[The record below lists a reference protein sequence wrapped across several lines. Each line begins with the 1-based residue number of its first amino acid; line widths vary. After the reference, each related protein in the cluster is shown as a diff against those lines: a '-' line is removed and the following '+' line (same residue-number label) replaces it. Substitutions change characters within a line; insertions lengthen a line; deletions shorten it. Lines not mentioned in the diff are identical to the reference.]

1 MSVVALCG
9 GIGGAKLALGLY
21 RTLPEGALT
30 LIGNTGDDFT
40 HLGLAISPDI
50 DTVCYTLSGL
60 ADRQR
65 GWGRQDESWAFM
77 DTVRALGGPDWF
89 NLGDRD
95 LALHVLRSD
104 ALARGESLTAITA
117 RMAASMGITARLL
130 PMSDDPV
137 RTMIGTPDGWLAFQ
151 EYFVRERCAPRVTG
165 VRYDGAQAARPGPA
179 VLAVLADP
187 ATEAILVCPSN
198 PVLSIDPILAVPGM
212 REALRAAKAPVVAV
226 SPLIAGTAVKG
237 PTAEIM
243 REMGLGA
250 TAASVCA
257 HYGDILDGFV
267 LDEADSAEHGR
278 LPVAT
283 AVTRTL
289 MTTLEDREHLARFTL
304 DFARQIGSS
313 G

>member
-1 MSVVALCG
+1 VSVVALCG

-40 HLGLAISPDI
+40 HLGLAISPDL

-65 GWGRQDESWAFM
+65 GWGRGDESWAFM

-117 RMAASMGITARLL
+117 RMAAGMGITARLL

-151 EYFVRERCAPRVTG
+151 EYFVRDRCAPRVTG
-165 VRYDGAQAARPGPA
+165 VSYDGAQAARPGPA
-179 VLAVLADP
+179 VLAALADP

-226 SPLIAGTAVKG
+226 SPLIAGAAVKG

-250 TAASVCA
+250 SAASVCA

-289 MTTLEDREHLARFTL
+289 MSTLEDREHLARFTL
-304 DFARQIGSS
+304 DFARQIGRA